1 MSSELAKLIRERFG
15 DPATAERERPGAVDT
30 PDVQAARRRM
40 LNAAMK
46 PKTGGK

>member
-1 MSSELAKLIRERFG
+1 MSELAKLIRERFG
-15 DPATAERERPGAVDT
+15 DPAAAERERPGAADT
-30 PDVQAARRRM
+30 PEIQAERRQT